1 MFRFRVPDANI
12 GTGAGFGTG
21 PFCFFCSCS
30 RPLVAIQ
37 SPQRVTEAQQ
47 NKAVWNTIRS
57 WSGSGDAQL
66 DSFTSDTGALRI
78 EWEAKAE
85 NEATAPGIFRVA
97 IHSSISGR
105 PLTVPID
112 HRGPGRGTAFVS
124 EEPRV
129 FFALVRR
136 RISTGRSRFR
146 NGSGNDA
153 LEDWQTCD

>member
-1 MFRFRVPDANI
+1 MTD
-12 GTGAGFGTG
+12 
-21 PFCFFCSCS
+21 
-30 RPLVAIQ
+30 
-37 SPQRVTEAQQ
+37 AQQ
-47 NKAVWNTIRS
+47 DPVTWNTIRS

-78 EWEAKAE
+78 EWEAKPE
-85 NEATAPGIFRVA
+85 GGGSTPPVFRVA

-129 FFALVRR
+129 FFALVTAQDLEWKIT
-136 RISTGRSRFR
+136 ISERLR
-146 NGSGNDA
+146 
-153 LEDWQTCD
+153 